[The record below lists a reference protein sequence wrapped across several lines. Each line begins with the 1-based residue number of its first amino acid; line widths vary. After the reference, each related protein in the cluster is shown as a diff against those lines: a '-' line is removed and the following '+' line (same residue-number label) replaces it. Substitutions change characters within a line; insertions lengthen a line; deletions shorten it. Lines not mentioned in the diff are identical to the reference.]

1 MAIWG
6 CDKNIQ
12 LGPRCCD
19 VVNEVNTLK
28 LVLFEL
34 VKEMWTAVVKYR
46 YLLYLVIYCEEW
58 NFRIVENTI
67 FPKIFLKGLVM
78 VRWEDFQ
85 KCDGNGTRYKIM
97 TKN

>member
-1 MAIWG
+1 MQIWQFG
-6 CDKNIQ
+6 DVIKTYSWAQ
-12 LGPRCCD
+12 D

-34 VKEMWTAVVKYR
+34 VKEMWAAVVKYR

-85 KCDGNGTRYKIM
+85 KCDGNGTNTQD
-97 TKN
+97 TK